1 VIPIASATAKLKV
14 LYSCLKPLNFDRL
27 FRIARVFQ
35 IQNDDF
41 PALIT
46 SLSQFFKKEQFMSE
60 KATTQ
65 TDKAHTGEE
74 SSRHERDNLRKPE
87 HSDSRILSTDSSNRT
102 SNLIAT
108 NAVIAVGSRLQ
119 GQKSEIYVNDMCVKL
134 SDKRFAF
141 PNVVLVSGEP
151 SFGDKKSDVL
161 LNPTVVIEIFSK
173 DTSFNDK
180 TEKLECY
187 LAMESIR
194 EYILVKE
201 DEMRVDHYA
210 KQNAKQWV
218 YRIYNQRD
226 DVVSI
231 EAVNCKISV
240 AEIYAQVKFG
250 QADTKTQA
258 AT

>member
-1 VIPIASATAKLKV
+1 
-14 LYSCLKPLNFDRL
+14 
-27 FRIARVFQ
+27 
-35 IQNDDF
+35 
-41 PALIT
+41 
-46 SLSQFFKKEQFMSE
+46 MSE
-60 KATTQ
+60 KATAQ
-65 TDKAHTGEE
+65 SEKPYSGEQSSSYERVNSRKCEHTDGK
-74 SSRHERDNLRKPE
+74 
-87 HSDSRILSTDSSNRT
+87 ILSTDSSNRI

-108 NAVIAVGSRLQ
+108 NMVVAVGSRLQ

-134 SDKRFAF
+134 NDKRYSY
-141 PNVVLVSGEP
+141 PNMVLVNGEP
-151 SFGDKKSDVL
+151 SFIDKKSDVL
-161 LNPTVVIEIFSK
+161 LNPAVIVEIFSK
-173 DTSFNDK
+173 DTSFDDK

-231 EAVNCKISV
+231 EAINCKVSL
-240 AEIYAQVKFG
+240 AEIYAQVKLG
-250 QADTKTQA
+250 QADSKTQTA
-258 AT
+258 S

>member
-1 VIPIASATAKLKV
+1 
-14 LYSCLKPLNFDRL
+14 
-27 FRIARVFQ
+27 
-35 IQNDDF
+35 
-41 PALIT
+41 
-46 SLSQFFKKEQFMSE
+46 MSE
-60 KATTQ
+60 KAIAQPDKINTTE
-65 TDKAHTGEE
+65 DF
-74 SSRHERDNLRKPE
+74 SRVERDSLRKNAPAEDFSHVERDNLRKNE
-87 HSDSRILSTDSSNRT
+87 HADGKILSTDSSNRT

-119 GQKSEIYVNDMCVKL
+119 GQKCEIYVNDMCVKL
-134 SDKRFAF
+134 NERRYAY
-141 PNVVLVSGEP
+141 PNVTLVSGEP
-151 SFGDKKSDVL
+151 AFIDRKSDVL
-161 LNPTVVIEIFSK
+161 LNPTVVVEIFSK

-187 LAMESIR
+187 LAMDSIR

-231 EAVNCKISV
+231 EAVNCKVSV

-250 QADTKTQA
+250 QADMKTQTA
-258 AT
+258 

>member
-1 VIPIASATAKLKV
+1 
-14 LYSCLKPLNFDRL
+14 
-27 FRIARVFQ
+27 
-35 IQNDDF
+35 
-41 PALIT
+41 
-46 SLSQFFKKEQFMSE
+46 MSE
-60 KATTQ
+60 KPIAQ
-65 TDKAHTGEE
+65 SDKIYSVDEFLR
-74 SSRHERDNLRKPE
+74 SERENSRKPNNT
-87 HSDSRILSTDSSNRT
+87 DGKILSTDSSNRT

-134 SDKRFAF
+134 SDKRYSY
-141 PNVVLVSGEP
+141 PNVVLVNGEP
-151 SFGDKKSDVL
+151 SFIDKKFDVL
-161 LNPTVVIEIFSK
+161 LNPAVVVEIFSN

-187 LAMESIR
+187 LAMDSIR

-201 DEMRVDHYA
+201 EEMRVDHYS
-210 KQNAKQWV
+210 KQNPKQWV

-226 DVVSI
+226 EVVSI
-231 EAVNCKISV
+231 EAVNCKISL

>member
-1 VIPIASATAKLKV
+1 
-14 LYSCLKPLNFDRL
+14 
-27 FRIARVFQ
+27 
-35 IQNDDF
+35 
-41 PALIT
+41 
-46 SLSQFFKKEQFMSE
+46 MSE

-65 TDKAHTGEE
+65 PDKTNSAEE
-74 SSRHERDNLRKPE
+74 SLRSERDSSRKPDYAE
-87 HSDSRILSTDSSNRT
+87 GVILSTDSSNRI

-134 SDKRFAF
+134 SDRRYSY
-141 PNVVLVSGEP
+141 PNVVIVSGEP
-151 SFGDKKSDVL
+151 SFIDKKSNVL
-161 LNPTVVIEIFSK
+161 LNPAIVLEIFSK
-173 DTSFNDK
+173 DTSSNDK

-194 EYILVKE
+194 EYLLVNE
-201 DEMRVDHYA
+201 NEMRVEHYA

-226 DVVSI
+226 DVISI
-231 EAVNCKISV
+231 EAINCKVSL
-240 AEIYAQVKFG
+240 AEIYAQAKFG
-250 QADTKTQA
+250 QTDTKTQA